1 MTRRAPARCLLLTL
15 PLPLLLCA
23 CASALPEAR
32 QVGEQ
37 AGARALLEASAQ
49 AHGVTAFRQI
59 RDLNVGYDGQ
69 WESLVQKLQPALVDA
84 DFRKSSE
91 ERLLFS
97 PVPLIGQRHS
107 GPGGTKQVTR
117 SHTSVGVRY
126 NDRPD
131 SGPETLAAA
140 ALVADAYRM
149 FLLGPIHFLEGNA
162 SLELAGAA
170 DVAGRPCDLVLAVR
184 RPGHGLSA
192 EDRYLLFIDRQD
204 RLLRRVRF
212 SMEGLASTQG
222 AVVEVDFL
230 DHREI
235 AGVRWP
241 TRFFERLRKPI
252 PSLPVHAWRLT
263 GLDVNR
269 GYAEADISGPAFTGS
284 ASPAARAIE

>member
-1 MTRRAPARCLLLTL
+1 MTRSPPLQCFLLLL
-15 PLPLLLCA
+15 FPLLLGV
-23 CASALPEAR
+23 CASPLPQPR
-32 QVGEQ
+32 QVGEE

-49 AHGVTAFRQI
+49 AHGVTALRQI
-59 RDLNVGYDGQ
+59 RDLNVSYDGQ
-69 WESLVQKLQPALVDA
+69 WEGLVQKLQPVLVDA
-84 DFRKSSE
+84 GFRKTSE

-97 PVPLIGQRHS
+97 PKPLIGQRHD

-117 SHTSVGVRY
+117 SNTSIDVRY
-126 NDRPD
+126 NDLPH
-131 SGPETLAAA
+131 SGQDALAAA

-149 FLLGPIHFLEGNA
+149 FLLGPIHFLEGNS
-162 SLELAGAA
+162 SLELAGVD
-170 DVAGRPCDLVLAVR
+170 DVEGRPCDLVLAVR

-222 AVVEVDFL
+222 AIVEVNFF

-241 TRFFERLRKPI
+241 TRFFERLRRPI
-252 PSLPVHAWRLT
+252 PSLPVHGWRLT

-269 GYAEADISGPAFTGS
+269 GYAEADISGPAFTGLAS
-284 ASPAARAIE
+284 APARALE